1 MKLRLPETL
10 NGYHI
15 FAAFAAFFGVV
26 FAVNG
31 IMVFMALSSWSG
43 LSTDHPYERGLRYN
57 KTLEA
62 MAQRDALG
70 WQETIVFTQP
80 SAEPLSAV
88 SNGAATNGAATNG
101 AATNG
106 AASDGAASR
115 TSGAEDEGQGR
126 ITLEMRDRDG
136 ELLEGLLVAG
146 QIWRPTN
153 EGFDRPIELKPVG
166 AGRYE
171 ADVAFPL
178 RGNWLVRL
186 NARHDP
192 NRQDIVRHLDSD
204 QAEFVFGVEKRI
216 YVQ

>member
-80 SAEPLSAV
+80 SAEPLPAV
-88 SNGAATNGAATNG
+88 SNGAAS
-101 AATNG
+101 NG

-115 TSGAEDEGQGR
+115 ASGAGDEGQGR

-204 QAEFVFGVEKRI
+204 QAGFVFGVEKRI